1 MKIIVT
7 DKLIMEYLQG
17 KDLNDFAQEWFFSV
31 ARPFTRPAADPQ
43 TKEKV
48 KKQYSC
54 IQNQGGVFHP
64 LNKSSLDI
72 LFPGW
77 QEEVVLVDLIVGFP
91 APYDA
96 VAETAPDGKVHIVL
110 DVVQFAAYDLTE
122 EQSEAAIRNLL
133 THELVHV
140 LMEKRFPGLAD
151 GFGSL
156 EYTRIMDALVFNE
169 GIAHLL
175 SYKSRELDE
184 IDWTDSKLQDIYV
197 RSKQQLKAALSESN
211 KDLQTKRLEEAVTGP
226 YFEKYG
232 AMSGML
238 YFAEKWKSNGIFGL
252 EQELETGVDHFTN
265 RILGIVNEK

>member
-1 MKIIVT
+1 MEIIVT
-7 DKLIMEYLQG
+7 DIIMEYLQG
-17 KDLNDFAQEWFFSV
+17 KDPNDYAQEWYFSA
-31 ARPFTRPAADPQ
+31 ARPFTKPAVDPQ

-54 IQNQGGVFHP
+54 IQNQIRVFHP

-77 QEEVVLVDLIVGFP
+77 QEEPVFVDLIAGFP

-110 DVVQFAAYDLTE
+110 DVVRFADYDLTE

-133 THELVHV
+133 THELVHI
-140 LMEKRFPGLAD
+140 LMEKRFAGLTD

-156 EYTRIMDALVFNE
+156 EYTRAMDVLVFNE

-175 SYKSRELDE
+175 SYKSRELE
-184 IDWTDSKLQDIYV
+184 ETDWTDSELQELYT
-197 RSKQQLKAALSESN
+197 RSKQRLKAALSESN
-211 KDLQTKRLEEAVTGP
+211 NELQTKRLEEAVTGS
-226 YFEKYG
+226 YYEKFG

-238 YFAEKWKSNGIFGL
+238 YFAEKWNSNGISGL
-252 EQELETGVDHFTN
+252 EQELEIGVDHFTN
-265 RILGIVNEK
+265 RILGIAIEK